1 MESFTTTEHSG
12 CDKKVNAIRHQE
24 LALQHN
30 GILTFHHVDNPQLLV
45 YSKRDPAYHS
55 RLLMVVNL
63 DPVFTQSGWTALD
76 MNALGLH
83 EDAHYVVH
91 DLLTGARYAWNGP
104 YNYVELHPD
113 GYNAHI
119 LRIEEGI

>member
-1 MESFTTTEHSG
+1 
-12 CDKKVNAIRHQE
+12 
-24 LALQHN
+24 
-30 GILTFHHVDNPQLLV
+30 
-45 YSKRDPAYHS
+45 
-55 RLLMVVNL
+55 MVVNL